1 MEVTM
6 LLSEPQRR
14 RVVNVLMYCH
24 NEIQDASEDIVMPE
38 ASSYLVSLPV
48 GKNVC
53 SVTVISSSS

>member
-38 ASSYLVSLPV
+38 AS
-48 GKNVC
+48 
-53 SVTVISSSS
+53 